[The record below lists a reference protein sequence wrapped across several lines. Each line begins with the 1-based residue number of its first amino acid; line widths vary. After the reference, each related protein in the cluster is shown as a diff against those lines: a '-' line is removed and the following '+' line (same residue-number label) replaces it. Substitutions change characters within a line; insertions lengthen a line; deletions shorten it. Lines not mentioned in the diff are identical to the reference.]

1 MNTGIYL
8 VAKGTKEYPEKLNY
22 IHGAPQKLY
31 VRGRLPEER
40 PLTIA
45 VVGARNCTEYGKE
58 MARYFGRELAA
69 AGVQIVSGMARGV
82 DSYAH
87 WGALEAGGATYAVLG
102 CGVDICYPPENKK
115 LQEKILERGGVISE
129 YAEGTPPMPA
139 YFPQRNRI
147 ISGLSDGVLVIEARE
162 KSGSLIT
169 ADLGLEQGKDVFA
182 LPGRSTDVLSRGCNA
197 LIRQGAVLV
206 EAPQEILREYEICG
220 KYRQDK
226 VENNK
231 KNNIPL
237 ETKDKIVYSGLSL
250 EPKHLN
256 EIAKEAKMTISETM
270 QVLLNLELS
279 GRIKEAGGGY
289 YVIVL

>member
-1 MNTGIYL
+1 MNTGIYW
-8 VAKGTKEYPEKLNY
+8 VAKGTKEYPDKLNY
-22 IHGAPQKLY
+22 IHGAPEGLH
-31 VRGRLPEER
+31 VRGKLPEEK

-58 MARYFGRELAA
+58 MAKHFARELAA
-69 AGVQIVSGMARGV
+69 AGVQIISGMARGV

-102 CGVDICYPPENKK
+102 CGTDICYPPENKK
-115 LQEKILERGGVISE
+115 LREKILERGGVISE
-129 YAEGTPPMPA
+129 YEDGTVPLPA

-147 ISGLSDGVLVIEARE
+147 ISGLSDGVLVIEARR

-169 ADLGLEQGKDVFA
+169 AALGLEQGKDVFA
-182 LPGRSTDVLSRGCNA
+182 LPGRSTDALSRGCNA

-206 EAPQEILREYEICG
+206 ESPEEILREYEICG
-220 KYRQDK
+220 KYKFDK
-226 VENNK
+226 MEINK

-256 EIAKEAKMTISETM
+256 EIAKEAKMTVSETM
-270 QVLLNLELS
+270 QVLLNLELA